1 MNTDPGLGS
10 AGPSIRTIHRTDSMA
25 RHSQCR
31 VAAGGLAFTL
41 IELLVVIA
49 IIAILAAL
57 LLPTLAKS
65 KEQAQGVKCLS
76 NLRQLTLAWVMYSG
90 DNKDYLAVN
99 GDENYEPTI
108 LNLTANPQW
117 CPGRED
123 ELAECTNRFIMAGLI
138 YPYARNPA
146 VYICPAD
153 STAVLNNFVQTRTP
167 KTRSVSMNGWISPA
181 PPSIQDLGSSTG
193 CIIYHKAGD
202 LSNPGASKIWLLM
215 DENPWSINDAFM
227 VCNPQDTTWVDHP
240 ASYHNRANGIS
251 FCDGHAEIHKWM
263 DPAVYN
269 YNLQDAAAGQ
279 NPTPVVPSDLH
290 WLQSASTYYK

>member
-1 MNTDPGLGS
+1 
-10 AGPSIRTIHRTDSMA
+10 
-25 RHSQCR
+25 
-31 VAAGGLAFTL
+31 
-41 IELLVVIA
+41 
-49 IIAILAAL
+49 
-57 LLPTLAKS
+57 
-65 KEQAQGVKCLS
+65 
-76 NLRQLTLAWVMYSG
+76 
-90 DNKDYLAVN
+90 
-99 GDENYEPTI
+99 
-108 LNLTANPQW
+108 
-117 CPGRED
+117 
-123 ELAECTNRFIMAGLI
+123 
-138 YPYARNPA
+138 
-146 VYICPAD
+146 
-153 STAVLNNFVQTRTP
+153 
-167 KTRSVSMNGWISPA
+167 MNGWISPA

-240 ASYHNRANGIS
+240 DSYHNRANGIS